1 MKLRWLAV
9 LGALACGG
17 CLSKPAV
24 IEVRTFVPAIPTD
37 AATESRMPGLRVRL
51 DRLSSAA
58 YLDEAIVWQRS
69 ATEWGRYDD
78 RQWLEKPSHV
88 MQRALER
95 ELFERL
101 GCVRVD
107 GKADVAVEVELAHFE
122 EVLAPQH
129 EAHVAVV
136 VTWGG
141 PDGTMRQS
149 TKSARVAI
157 DDDDPATMAQAM
169 GKAIGQVTA
178 EVGALVT
185 GTGDR

>member
-1 MKLRWLAV
+1 MNPRGLVV

-17 CLSKPAV
+17 CLSKPSV
-24 IEVRTFVPAIPTD
+24 IEVRTFVPAIPSAD
-37 AATESRMPGLRVRL
+37 AAESRAPGTRIRL
-51 DRLSSAA
+51 DRMSSAA
-58 YLDEAIVWQRS
+58 YLDETIVWQRS
-69 ATEWGRYDD
+69 PTEWGRYDD

-88 MQRALER
+88 VQRALER

-107 GKADVAVEVELAHFE
+107 GKADITMEVDLAHFE

-129 EAHVAVV
+129 EAHVAVI

-141 PDGTMRQS
+141 PDGSMRQA
-149 TKSARVAI
+149 TKSARIAI
-157 DDDDPATMAQAM
+157 EGDDPAAMAQAM

-185 GTGDR
+185 GAGDG

>member
-1 MKLRWLAV
+1 MNLRMLV
-9 LGALACGG
+9 LIGAMAATG
-17 CLSKPAV
+17 CLSKPSV
-24 IEVRTFVPAIPTD
+24 IEVKTFVPAIPGES
-37 AATESRMPGLRVRL
+37 AAESRSPGLRVRL
-51 DRLSSAA
+51 DRMSSAA
-58 YLDEAIVWQRS
+58 YLDEAIVWQQS
-69 ATEWGRYDD
+69 PTEWGRYDD

-88 MQRALER
+88 VQRALER

-107 GKADVAVEVELAHFE
+107 GKADVTIEVELAHFE

-129 EAHVAVV
+129 EAHVAVI

-141 PDGTMRQS
+141 PDGTMRQA
-149 TKSARVAI
+149 TKSARIAVEGNE
-157 DDDDPATMAQAM
+157 PAAMAQAM

-185 GTGDR
+185 GTGDG